1 MDGNSDSVKK
11 NRSMV
16 SSSYNYNNNHEFRAI
31 LGVSIQ
37 TFRSS
42 KIWGDFF
49 GPQRSRCVG
58 STQFRAGQFYFVS
71 IAGGL
76 LSSAYSIASAATLIT
91 QHEISPTTG
100 VNGIILSSLT
110 SILINVPL
118 IRSMIKEAAF
128 RKRVCLGLALVAV
141 VGLVGVGLD
150 EMISVFAPRFLAG
163 GLPVR
168 SA

>member
-1 MDGNSDSVKK
+1 L
-11 NRSMV
+11 
-16 SSSYNYNNNHEFRAI
+16 SSYNYNNNHEFRAI

-49 GPQRSRCVG
+49 GPQRSRCGG

-118 IRSMIKEAAF
+118 IRSMTKEAAF
-128 RKRVCLGLALVAV
+128 RKRVCLRLALVAV

-163 GLPVR
+163 GLSVR